1 MLSSKAVCG
10 FDFGTSNTSVAVKNS
25 VGEVVCY
32 SFPSAIFFEFE
43 TKSTL
48 FGDEALTSYYD
59 LIPGRLFT
67 SFKSLLGKKIY
78 NSSTMIHGQLI
89 PFEEIITS
97 YISFIKET
105 VEKDIGYSLTAVL
118 AGRPV
123 FFIDQDPVADAKAQA
138 DLKSIFQ
145 RTGFELVEFELEPI
159 AATYSFL
166 SHHTEENTTILTVD
180 IGGGTSDFCLFNSDD
195 FSAGKKLPI
204 ETVGVHLGGDD
215 FDKDFSMCSVMPL
228 LGRGSKLKRNPSITI
243 PNHFFYDMSCWRSIY
258 EQYKFKN
265 INDIK
270 QIALQVEDNTALERL
285 IKVLNQRL
293 GHNVLKQVQNAK
305 VTLSSVENTII
316 DLDFVENNLELQVS
330 QADLNNALSKILEKI
345 SASIDSLL
353 STLAVDPEQIDYIV
367 CTGGSTLVPALKN
380 LLYQK
385 FDRKK
390 IIQHDTF
397 NAVAKGLMLRAA
409 EILPAQ

>member
-1 MLSSKAVCG
+1 M
-10 FDFGTSNTSVAVKNS
+10 
-25 VGEVVCY
+25 
-32 SFPSAIFFEFE
+32 
-43 TKSTL
+43 
-48 FGDEALTSYYD
+48 
-59 LIPGRLFT
+59 
-67 SFKSLLGKKIY
+67 
-78 NSSTMIHGQLI
+78 
-89 PFEEIITS
+89 
-97 YISFIKET
+97 
-105 VEKDIGYSLTAVL
+105 
-118 AGRPV
+118 
-123 FFIDQDPVADAKAQA
+123 
-138 DLKSIFQ
+138 
-145 RTGFELVEFELEPI
+145 
-159 AATYSFL
+159 
-166 SHHTEENTTILTVD
+166 
-180 IGGGTSDFCLFNSDD
+180 
-195 FSAGKKLPI
+195 
-204 ETVGVHLGGDD
+204 GVHLGGDD

-367 CTGGSTLVPALKN
+367 CTGAPL
-380 LLYQK
+380 
-385 FDRKK
+385 
-390 IIQHDTF
+390 
-397 NAVAKGLMLRAA
+397 
-409 EILPAQ
+409 